1 MPVLKASSSSPNRS
15 RAGALLI
22 SAALSAIVVSVGW
35 SAVAASEPA
44 VVHESPGR
52 TITLGYQI
60 PCTVADSGHG
70 WSYSFEYPPVVL
82 GLEFLWAEA
91 VEDMED
97 VRISFASSADSTLP
111 AGELEQ
117 WESWIIEGGMSL
129 LPAPDGFA
137 VAMCEYWWF
146 TGGAH
151 GMNNTILYRYAL
163 EGAPGTEEWVE
174 IDSRDLLADSTELV
188 LFSEIVCD
196 SLEARLGPD
205 PDKEWILR
213 GAGPY
218 WENYSMLYPVPD
230 SKGALAGFTVRFA
243 EYAVGP
249 YCFGQQEVFVPLD
262 LLRP

>member
-1 MPVLKASSSSPNRS
+1 MPFLTRSSSSQYRS

-22 SAALSAIVVSVGW
+22 SAALSAMVVSVGW
-35 SAVAASEPA
+35 SDAAASEPA

-52 TITLGYQI
+52 TVTLDYEK

-70 WSYSFEYPPVVL
+70 WSYSFTYPPVEP
-82 GLEFLWAEA
+82 GLEFLWAGA
-91 VEDMED
+91 VADMED
-97 VRISFASSADSTLP
+97 VRISFANSADSTLP

-117 WESWIIEGGMSL
+117 WESWMIEGGMSL
-129 LPAPDGFA
+129 LPAPDCYA
-137 VAMCEYWWF
+137 VAMCKYWWF

-151 GMNNTILYRYAL
+151 GLNNTFLYRYAL
-163 EGAPGTEEWVE
+163 VGGPGSQDWAE
-174 IDSRDLLADSTELV
+174 IDSRDLLADSAELV
-188 LFSEIVCD
+188 RMSEIVID
-196 SLEARLGPD
+196 TLAARLGPD
-205 PDKEWILR
+205 PDMEWIVM

-230 SKGALAGFTVRFA
+230 SEGALAGFTVRFT

-249 YCFGQQEVFVPLD
+249 YCFGQQEVFVPLG